1 MKYKG
6 VLGLSFALTGCL
18 EQPLP
23 KKVASIGQSGSIG
36 GHYGVSKMY
45 VGDINGGGA
54 NFGYGAVSGCCASSA
69 IAIGVPS
76 SISGE
81 WRSGWPEGYEKNK
94 EHWRKQWVES
104 WGEFPDKA
112 TWYRLDDEVDSELA
126 KKKILTMNSYYKNH
140 TGNSVMRVLVD
151 GNEVTLLYSL
161 SCTPELNDDCTV
173 REGSDPNGWVIISP
187 HSKHQGATAVVL
199 YKGLGEI
206 SDKPFISNQV
216 TLNSK

>member
-6 VLGLSFALTGCL
+6 VLALGLSLALTGCL
-18 EQPLP
+18 EQTLP

-36 GHYGVSKMY
+36 GHYGVSKML

-54 NFGYGAVSGCCASSA
+54 DFGYGAVSGCCASST

-104 WGEFPDKA
+104 WGEFPEKA

-126 KKKILTMNSYYKNH
+126 KKKILTMNRYYKNH
-140 TGNSVMRVLVD
+140 SGNSVMRVLVNED
-151 GNEVTLLYSL
+151 EVTLLYSL

-173 REGSDPNGWVIISP
+173 REDADPNGWVTTSP
-187 HSKHQGATAVVL
+187 HSKHKGATAVIL
-199 YKGLGEI
+199 YKGKGES
-206 SDKPFISNQV
+206 SDKPFN
-216 TLNSK
+216 TN